1 MRTPGYT
8 PGSKNV
14 QQSLRHER
22 AVGAHS
28 IPEDIVNLP
37 GLLLM
42 LL

>member
-22 AVGAHS
+22 VGAHS

-37 GLLLM
+37 GVLLM